1 MLSQLHVESLKS
13 TVSTFSLQDIAIS
26 VVFTLC
32 LFAGAVANA
41 AYASDNSDTYD
52 NGCDVN
58 DDDRSN
64 DAQDAC
70 DNLATVR
77 DAEGAT
83 AVSLCVCCTYITIR
97 IMLGEHST

>member
-1 MLSQLHVESLKS
+1 M
-13 TVSTFSLQDIAIS
+13 
-26 VVFTLC
+26 FTLC

-58 DDDRSN
+58 DNDRSN

-83 AVSLCVCCTYITIR
+83 AVSLCLLCTHNYVYHVGGAQH
-97 IMLGEHST
+97 LSYLPSKLY